1 MAGRNTQWNLILDVI
16 HQQKISSRYT
26 MQNGINQQHMG
37 FNLLLDVCPAVAKPL
52 ERVYDS
58 NGSTGLTRLYSSH
71 KLQLTNRL
79 SAVAGVN
86 VMWFKLNSQWL
97 LEPRLSFAY
106 KTSAS
111 STLSAAYAL
120 NSRKENTDV
129 YFVETKPGDGS
140 PAMINKDLG
149 LTRSHHFSV
158 SFAKQI
164 GLHRSPSQRC
174 WRRPQL
180 WHRPHCREIS
190 ARWLLRHA
198 YRHAFQVRVS

>member
-1 MAGRNTQWNLILDVI
+1 MFTYLTFIVNSLYNNKDPCHTN
-16 HQQKISSRYT
+16 KS
-26 MQNGINQQHMG
+26 
-37 FNLLLDVCPAVAKPL
+37 LLFCIIIKTH
-52 ERVYDS
+52 ERIFS
-58 NGSTGLTRLYSSH
+58 GGS
-71 KLQLTNRL
+71 L

-140 PAMINKDLG
+140 PAMTNKDLG